1 MDEVAQN
8 PLPPSQEE
16 EISLLDLLIVLAK
29 HKKLIFWVTFSAAVI
44 SIIVSLLLPNIY
56 TASTTIL
63 PPQENESS
71 TASAMLGQ
79 LGVLAGGTGAML
91 GIKNPSDLYIGVLKS
106 RRVGELVVKQLN
118 LNIVFKTKSIESSIN
133 VLKSLTDIKLTK
145 DGFIKITV
153 SSKKPQFAADIA
165 NAYVDALRNATRHL
179 AITDVVR
186 RRLFF
191 QNQLILANKELA
203 NAEYALEQTQEK
215 TGLIALSAQ
224 ENAAITSNAN
234 LRAEIAAKEVK
245 LSAMRMGSTE
255 ANPDYV
261 RFQQELV
268 ELKSQLSK
276 LQNSQDQG
284 QGDVLVPTQ
293 KVPKVG
299 LEYLRKMRD
308 VKYYESITD
317 MLAKQLEI
325 AKIDEAK
332 NGPLIQVVDTAV
344 PPEAASKP
352 KRFLIVLLSIIAS
365 FFLSILAVFLKETA
379 ERFKNQSQRS
389 ERLGLLYFYLRRKS
403 NH

>member
-8 PLPPSQEE
+8 PLPPSQED

-29 HKKLIFWVTFSAAVI
+29 HKKLIFWVTFFAAVI

-79 LGVLAGGTGAML
+79 LGVLAGGAGAML
-91 GIKNPSDLYIGVLKS
+91 GIKNSSDLYIGVLKS
-106 RRVGELVVKQLN
+106 RRVGGLVVKQLN

-145 DGFIKITV
+145 DGFIEISV
-153 SSKKPQFAADIA
+153 SSKKPQFAANIA
-165 NAYVDALRNATRHL
+165 NAYVDALRNATQHL

-191 QNQLILANKELA
+191 QNQLIQANKQLA

-261 RFQQELV
+261 RLQQELV

-293 KVPKVG
+293 KVP
-299 LEYLRKMRD
+299 
-308 VKYYESITD
+308 
-317 MLAKQLEI
+317 
-325 AKIDEAK
+325 
-332 NGPLIQVVDTAV
+332 
-344 PPEAASKP
+344 
-352 KRFLIVLLSIIAS
+352 
-365 FFLSILAVFLKETA
+365 
-379 ERFKNQSQRS
+379 
-389 ERLGLLYFYLRRKS
+389 
-403 NH
+403 